1 MRGASIVLVLAAFA
15 VPACGGGGGHR
26 GGGPRW
32 EALGTRVVD
41 FGADKDTIHAGLQG
55 RFVAIAFEIDSG
67 NVDMYNIRV
76 NFGDDSHFS
85 PTTRVEFKQGSRSR
99 VIDLPGDARIIKSI
113 EFWYRSELR
122 RGRGTITAFGRHP

>member
-1 MRGASIVLVLAAFA
+1 MRIASIVLVLAAFT

-55 RFVAIAFEIDSG
+55 RFVAIAFEVDHG

-76 NFGDDSHFS
+76 NFGDGSHFS
-85 PTTRVEFKQGSRSR
+85 PDTRVEFKQGTRSR

-113 EFWYRSELR
+113 EFWYKSELR
-122 RGRGTITAFGRHP
+122 RGRATITAYGRHP